1 MKQGGARRAAVV
13 WALRVVVVACVAA
26 MALLPP
32 LSVLIKTTDTARID
46 DFHVKMNLSADGTL
60 LSREVIDVVTPYGKH
75 GIFRIFDL
83 KDPRR
88 RGVDHPVSQVE
99 VTRDGRMEPWV
110 WEKESSRSRTAK
122 IGSASVLLDSGI
134 HRYVITSKTVD
145 VLEPGK
151 DGEAV
156 WWWDVIGSGWQM
168 TMQRA
173 SVTARLPATPKSVR
187 CVMGDSDPCEA
198 TVNGRLLR
206 VNVGPLDT
214 HTPVTVK
221 VTFPKGA
228 VPAPPA
234 GDGWLKVWSAV
245 IAAVIAA
252 ALLGAYLYSVTRE
265 RPPGFPVLF
274 EPPAG
279 VGPAVG
285 AKVLYED
292 DSNAAMQAT
301 LYDLAERGVLR
312 LEGDD
317 DSWRIH
323 AVQEP
328 GGVEGVTAGELA
340 MLNDL
345 GLRAAGDSFLV
356 SESKTAGEKVANAQT
371 ALESAVGAEA
381 GQYLTT
387 TPAGVVAKVC
397 CGLGLAAIFGAAC
410 AYFFADWSFPWP
422 LISFV
427 ATFTVATL
435 GILLDP
441 AAGSKHT
448 PEGVELWSRTGGF
461 ARFLTTDSSE
471 SRFDAA
477 AHLDWYQRYLPWAVA
492 FGAADQWAKRYE
504 MQGVTT
510 PDVPWMIWGGT
521 GHSMGFASMGDALT
535 SSISSAVSSYEA
547 SQSSSGGGGF
557 SGGSGGGGGGGGSW

>member
-1 MKQGGARRAAVV
+1 MKQGGVGRTAIV
-13 WALRVVVVACVAA
+13 WLLRLVVVASVAA
-26 MALLPP
+26 LAFLPP
-32 LSVLIKTTDTARID
+32 LSILAKTTDSASID
-46 DFHVKMNLSADGTL
+46 SFRVKMNLAADGTL
-60 LSREVIDVVTPYGKH
+60 ISRETLDVQMPFGKH

-88 RGVDHPVSQVE
+88 RGIDHPVSSVE
-99 VTRDGRMEPWV
+99 ITRDGQTESWV

-122 IGSASVLLDSGI
+122 VGSASVLLDPGV

-145 VLEPGK
+145 ALEPG
-151 DGEAV
+151 DNGEAV

-168 TMQRA
+168 TMNRA
-173 SVTARLPATPKSVR
+173 SVTARLPAAPKSAE
-187 CVMGDSDPCEA
+187 CVMGDHDPCEV
-198 TVNGRLLR
+198 TVKGRLLR
-206 VNVGPLDT
+206 LTVGPLDT

-234 GDGWLKVWSAV
+234 GDSWLKAYASA
-245 IAAVIAA
+245 IAAAILA
-252 ALLGAYLYSVTRE
+252 ALLGAYLFRATRE
-265 RPPGFPVLF
+265 RQPGFPVLF

-279 VGPAVG
+279 VGPALG

-292 DSNAAMQAT
+292 DSKAAMQAT
-301 LYDLAERGVLR
+301 LYDLGERGVLR

-317 DSWRIH
+317 SSWKIH
-323 AVQEP
+323 AAQDP
-328 GGVEGVTAGELA
+328 ATATLTPGELE
-340 MLNDL
+340 LLHDL
-345 GLRAAGDSFLV
+345 GLRAAGDHFLV

-371 ALESAVGAEA
+371 ALQNAVSADAS
-381 GQYLTT
+381 QYLAT
-387 TPAGVVAKVC
+387 TPAGVAAKVFSA
-397 CGLGLAAIFGAAC
+397 LGLAAIFGGAC
-410 AYFFADWSFPWP
+410 AYFFADWYFPWW

-427 ATFTVATL
+427 ATFTFVTL

-448 PEGVELWSRTGGF
+448 PEGVELWSRVGGF
-461 ARFLTTDSSE
+461 ARFLTTESSE

-510 PDVPWMIWGGT
+510 PDVPWMIWAGT